1 MTSWPAGALVL
12 LLFHQAALQPP
23 ARAAVSPQAFVGTW
37 VGTQKWAIDTP
48 PPGARQDQPVA
59 LTLELAGGKIIGTLT
74 PFMGGQDGATI
85 VDSEIIGDELR
96 ATAVMGKP
104 RPAGDA
110 PPGLPAGAA
119 GNPSAAAGRG
129 RGARGAAPANWKDGT
144 KIQLALKNDGFA
156 ITGTADVTLNDVK
169 WLKFTYDL
177 SKKRS
182 RY

>member
-1 MTSWPAGALVL
+1 MTSGPAVSLVL
-12 LLFHQAALQPP
+12 LLLFQAAPQPP
-23 ARAAVSPQAFVGTW
+23 ARATVSPQGFVGTW

-59 LTLELAGGKIIGTLT
+59 LTLELAGEKIIGTLT

-85 VDSEIIGDELR
+85 IDSEIIGDELR
-96 ATAVMGKP
+96 ATAVIGKP
-104 RPAGDA
+104 RPAGE
-110 PPGLPAGAA
+110 G
-119 GNPSAAAGRG
+119 GRG
-129 RGARGAAPANWKDGT
+129 RGGRGAAAQTNWKDDSR
-144 KIQLALKNDGFA
+144 IQLVLKNDGLA
-156 ITGTADVTLNDVK
+156 ITGTADVTLNGVK

>member
-1 MTSWPAGALVL
+1 MTSWPAVPLVFL
-12 LLFHQAALQPP
+12 LLFQAAPQPP

-37 VGTQKWAIDTP
+37 VGTQKWAIDNP
-48 PPGARQDQPVA
+48 PPGARQDQPIA

-104 RPAGDA
+104 RPDA
-110 PPGLPAGAA
+110 APG
-119 GNPSAAAGRG
+119 GRG
-129 RGARGAAPANWKDGT
+129 RGARGAVSANWKDGT
-144 KIQLALKNDGFA
+144 KIALVLKNDGFA

-169 WLKFTYDL
+169 WLTFTYDL

>member
-1 MTSWPAGALVL
+1 MTGWPAGALVFG
-12 LLFHQAALQPP
+12 LLFQAAPQPP
-23 ARAAVSPQAFVGTW
+23 ARATVSAETFVGTW
-37 VGTQKWAIDTP
+37 VGTQKWAIETP

-96 ATAVMGKP
+96 ATAVMGRP
-104 RPAGDA
+104 RPV
-110 PPGLPAGAA
+110 PTEGAA
-119 GNPSAAAGRG
+119 AARG

-144 KIQLALKNDGFA
+144 KIQLVLKNDGLA
-156 ITGTADVTLNDVK
+156 LTGTADVTLNDIK

>member
-1 MTSWPAGALVL
+1 MTGWPAGALAFVL
-12 LLFHQAALQPP
+12 LVQAAPP
-23 ARAAVSPQAFVGTW
+23 TPQATVSAQTFVGTW
-37 VGTQKWAIDTP
+37 VGTQRWAIETP

-96 ATAVMGKP
+96 ATAVVGRP
-104 RPAGDA
+104 RPGAGDA
-110 PPGLPAGAA
+110 P
-119 GNPSAAAGRG
+119 AGRG

-144 KIQLALKNDGFA
+144 RIQLVLKNDGVA
-156 ITGTADVTLNDVK
+156 LTGTADVTLNDVK
-169 WLKFTYDL
+169 WLTFTYDL